1 MGNAGRPGS
10 RTVAPV
16 QCFDPKGEARSRVF
30 GVQGHG
36 ESLLSTGLGLYPMRP
51 LGSPE
56 SAVLIGII
64 IGLICLGVLAWES
77 DRLGTR
83 AQWVLFL
90 VVGPLLACAMVFDTH
105 QLALA
110 SAAVVASFIITMC
123 GLLVEDYG

>member
-1 MGNAGRPGS
+1 
-10 RTVAPV
+10 
-16 QCFDPKGEARSRVF
+16 
-30 GVQGHG
+30 
-36 ESLLSTGLGLYPMRP
+36 MRP

-90 VVGPLLACAMVFDTH
+90 VVAPLLACAMVFDAH
-105 QLALA
+105 QLTLA